1 MSGDGAVKAT
11 TRLKAEAVT
20 PRRRRPRGSLSR
32 EEILDAA
39 REIVER
45 DGLRQLSMPT
55 LATHLKSGVTSI
67 YWYFRNKDALVDA
80 LAQQV
85 LSDVHQQVPPIGDG
99 SWYDELIT
107 YFEAFHDL
115 LQALPAYREVVA
127 YGSGFIVHSALT
139 GAAQRRLEAGLD
151 LLVRAGLTRDEAF
164 VYFGACVNYTRGFV
178 VLQQGVTVRPTTQ
191 AAPEP
196 DMIDELNRVDDARFR
211 LGLRLLVGG
220 IRADLA
226 SRDGSGRGRRPR
238 SRTAV

>member
-1 MSGDGAVKAT
+1 MSSEAT
-11 TRLKAEAVT
+11 EAA
-20 PRRRRPRGSLSR
+20 PRRRRARGSLSR

-85 LSDVHQQVPPIGDG
+85 LSDVHQQLPPIGDG
-99 SWYDELIT
+99 PWDDELVA
-107 YFEAFHDL
+107 YFEAFHGL

-127 YGSGFIVHSALT
+127 YGSGFIVQAALT
-139 GAAQRRLEAGLD
+139 PAAQRRLEAGLD
-151 LLVRAGLTRDEAF
+151 LLVRAGFSHEDAF
-164 VYFGACVNYTRGFV
+164 AYFGACLNFTRGFV
-178 VLQQGVTVRPTTQ
+178 VLQQGMHQRRD
-191 AAPEP
+191 EP
-196 DMIDELNRVDDARFR
+196 SEGHDPIADLNHVDDERFR
-211 LGLRLLVGG
+211 LGLRLLVSG

-226 SRDGSGRGRRPR
+226 AR
-238 SRTAV
+238 